1 MIELAVPVLFAL
13 FLWWFSTGVVLM
25 LDGLPRAATRA
36 CLAVASAAALAAL
49 WSLWHV
55 ADLDTVGAAYG
66 AFVLAIVIWGWQE
79 LAFLTGWITGPRR
92 HACRPGCRGAR
103 HFVHAVQAILYHELA
118 ILLALVAVVAV
129 SWDSPNQTGTWT
141 FLVLWA
147 MRISAK
153 LNLFLGVRNT
163 GEELLPAR
171 LAYLRSFFARR
182 PINLLFPVS
191 VTASTIVAT
200 LVVIRALDPHETPA
214 SSAGLLLAGSLLALA
229 ILEHW
234 LMVLPVRVSAMW
246 DWAMRTHRRGGDHP
260 GAGEPLARL
269 DVAPRG

>member
-1 MIELAVPVLFAL
+1 MTELAFPVLFAL

-25 LDGLPRAATRA
+25 LDGLPRAATRVS
-36 CLAVASAAALAAL
+36 LAIASLAALAAL
-49 WSLWHV
+49 WSLAHV
-55 ADLDTVGAAYG
+55 AELETVGAAYAG
-66 AFVLAIVIWGWQE
+66 FVLAIVIWGWQE

-92 HACRPGCRGAR
+92 HGCLPGCRGTR
-103 HFVHAVQAILYHELA
+103 HFMHAVQAILYHEIT
-118 ILLALVAVVAV
+118 ILVALLAVVAV
-129 SWDSPNQTGTWT
+129 SWEAPNQTGTWT

-163 GEELLPAR
+163 GEEMLPDR

-182 PINLLFPVS
+182 PMNLLFPIS
-191 VTASTIVAT
+191 VTAATIIAT
-200 LVVIRALDPHETPA
+200 LLVLRAIDPHETPA
-214 SSAGLLLAGSLLALA
+214 VSAGLLLASSLLALA

-234 LMVLPVRVSAMW
+234 LMVLPVRVSALW
-246 DWAMRTHRRGGDHP
+246 DWAMRTHRRGPTDAGDVD
-260 GAGEPLARL
+260 PLARL